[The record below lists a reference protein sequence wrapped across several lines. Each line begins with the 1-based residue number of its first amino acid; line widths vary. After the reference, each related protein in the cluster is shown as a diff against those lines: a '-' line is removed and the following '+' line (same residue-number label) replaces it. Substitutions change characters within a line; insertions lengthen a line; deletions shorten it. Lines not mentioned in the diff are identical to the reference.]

1 MQNRPHRPETT
12 ESRDTFDDETM
23 RRILKETA
31 EDVTPAGPA
40 VFSRISKSV
49 GLPKKTEKSRW
60 IFMDRLRDFFVQ
72 PQFAWGFAAMQTI
85 VLCLFLVYS
94 PHKQQTYEVLSASRI
109 ETASSGPSFHIIF
122 NNSARMIE
130 IEALL
135 QQTGAMIING
145 PGKRGIYTMKL
156 KKKQSDNIKARLEI
170 LKQSSLVS
178 FIEQAY

>member
-1 MQNRPHRPETT
+1 MQNRQHRPET
-12 ESRDTFDDETM
+12 EENRDVFDDDTM

-49 GLPKKTEKSRW
+49 GLPEKTEKNRW
-60 IFMDRLRDFFVQ
+60 SFMDRLRDFFVQ
-72 PQFAWGFAAMQTI
+72 PQLAWGFAAMQTI

-94 PHKQQTYEVLSASRI
+94 PQKQQTYEVLSANRI
-109 ETASSGPSFHIIF
+109 ETASSGPSFHVIF
-122 NNSARMIE
+122 NDSARMVE
-130 IEALL
+130 IESLL

-145 PGKRGIYTMKL
+145 PGKRGIYTMRL
-156 KKKQSDNIKARLEI
+156 KKKQTDKIETRLEI
-170 LKQSSLVS
+170 LKQSPLVS